1 MSKENETSDKA
12 QNGNDFIADVSGSA
26 IPLLDEIQIFP
37 IYSYVER
44 WLYFRIE
51 RNYRDGRMELVAKIP
66 KSLTGGK
73 KIAEAMTRTL
83 SDKRNDFMS
92 DEICPKH
99 QWIKTKKGRVC
110 ENCGEW
116 SEHYR

>member
-1 MSKENETSDKA
+1 MITDKVSNEEQSKPSCLGA
-12 QNGNDFIADVSGSA
+12 VSGSA

-92 DEICPKH
+92 DEICQKH
-99 QWIKTKKGRVC
+99 QWIKTKRGRVC